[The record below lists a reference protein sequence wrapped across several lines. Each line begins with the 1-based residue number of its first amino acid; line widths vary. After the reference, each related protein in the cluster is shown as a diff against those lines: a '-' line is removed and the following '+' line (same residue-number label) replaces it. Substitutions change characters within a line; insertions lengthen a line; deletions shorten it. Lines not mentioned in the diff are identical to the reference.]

1 MTNLKYLIPFLIVS
15 TIGIANGLYFPLNL
29 WKNYDL
35 NSQTLCFSHSE
46 QSHNVCMLD
55 RQANQY
61 QAQYLF
67 DGTSMIMKFT
77 SEAEMLTVVSLP
89 EGLVIS
95 GLKENEKISLSID
108 GENIS
113 TYKQFKAVQGEVK
126 EGEQL

>member
-35 NSQTLCFSHSE
+35 NSPTLCFSHSE

>member
-1 MTNLKYLIPFLIVS
+1 
-15 TIGIANGLYFPLNL
+15 
-29 WKNYDL
+29 
-35 NSQTLCFSHSE
+35 
-46 QSHNVCMLD
+46 MLD